1 MDDKMSNK
9 AIEEKVDPKAQDE
22 AVVAQEETEEAVHT
36 LEQDEA
42 LRDALLAEIE
52 DVQEKTRVLTGKLC
66 IAKDKGMH
74 EQADRCRTMLQR
86 VVLFRRQKE
95 AELKEV
101 EERIRK
107 AKALAFMESF
117 SREVDDLTNEIEK
130 ELFGLDLG
138 EAEPDHTPLFEAEYD
153 HKAKAKRLS
162 FISSLFVWVGMLS
175 SMLGAIAYLLLTI
188 CHYMAF
194 SWMELSLFGGVLVIT
209 LIFAL
214 IFGSA
219 SNRHKRLAKAIAEE
233 IEERRAE
240 YEAERLERERKLEQA
255 RKISQVESFDGIAE
269 AYEIEKKE
277 DQQRTVKKKVQTL
290 MPDLSDPE
298 KIKKTLN
305 RVLPIVAA
313 VAVVTAALV
322 TKKHK
327 KKKLKKTAEQEEA
340 AIRRALLER
349 LR

>member
-162 FISSLFVWVGMLS
+162 FISSLFVWVGLLS